1 MEEEG
6 PDLER
11 PSGQLDLRRFRELS
25 DGEAGSRRV
34 VIRQYLDQAW
44 GLFEAAAHAVETHDA
59 RTLRL
64 VAYTLGESSRAVG
77 AEAVALVAAAL
88 EATAT
93 DAMRGAP
100 LLLGRALACLIATE
114 QEFKRVLGEDPGRR
128 AA

>member
-25 DGEAGSRRV
+25 DGEADSRRV
-34 VIRQYLDQAW
+34 MIRQYLDQAW
-44 GLFEAAAHAVETHDA
+44 SLFEAAAHAVETRDA

-64 VAYTLGESSRAVG
+64 VAHTLGESSRTVG

-88 EATAT
+88 EASAT
-93 DAMRGAP
+93 DAMRGTP

-114 QEFKRVLGEDPGRR
+114 REFERFLEEDPGRE